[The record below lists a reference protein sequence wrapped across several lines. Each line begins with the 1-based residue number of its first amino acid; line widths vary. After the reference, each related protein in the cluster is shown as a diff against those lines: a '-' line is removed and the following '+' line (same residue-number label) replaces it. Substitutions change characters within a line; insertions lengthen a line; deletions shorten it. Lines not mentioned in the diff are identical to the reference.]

1 MGWIR
6 IRIHMDPELLP
17 WYGTRKIQSWIRIRN
32 KSFLIRNTASF
43 WVLSPVPLR
52 LQNLEGSE
60 KICRSGAELIALIRI
75 RVYITTFLSKTLV
88 KEDLLFV
95 FKFFTM
101 LVQVFKVF
109 IKAQGLREKTYRY
122 DFFLLLQFFTFTVD
136 RLLIRIN
143 LIRIRNTGF
152 HQGLEV
158 QHGITIKLV

>member
-17 WYGTRKIQSWIRIRN
+17 GYGTRKIQSWIRIRN

-88 KEDLLFV
+88 NEDLLFV
-95 FKFFTM
+95 FKFFIM
-101 LVQVFKVF
+101 LVQVF
-109 IKAQGLREKTYRY
+109 IKAQGLRENTYRY
-122 DFFLLLQFFTFTVD
+122 DFFCVQFFTFTVD